1 MKKSFM
7 TRVLA
12 VSLSA
17 AMAFSLPSANLMTAS
32 AAATVGIAKTA
43 TVKVGNTKTLKL
55 KKNNSDWKITK
66 VATNKKK
73 VCTTKKKNNKAFT
86 IKGVKKGTATISVT
100 IQSPSR
106 KAAKKAKSK
115 YQKVLKT
122 KVTVKPKTTT
132 PTDPTTVTDPT
143 DATTPTG
150 ATDPTGAT
158 TPTGTTDPTTPVDGD
173 LALTTVK
180 SLARTTV
187 EVVFNQKVDSVSKDN
202 FKIAEDVAEGATAA
216 EVAVEDAILSEN
228 GLVAT
233 LTLANSAKLGQDYV
247 MTATGLACGG
257 KVQGALTGKFTSLTT
272 EDQYVAVMES
282 DATYL
287 KADNSSNTQVRF
299 KIYDGTGK
307 LCEDLNGVE
316 VKFST
321 TRGSVGGQSVAVR
334 NGVATVMF
342 TSENLTSNATA
353 VITGEVVTA
362 LGHGDILGLK
372 STTSILLTP
381 NPGEID
387 AQQGAMVTHMTVQT
401 ADRIIA
407 YFNKEVK
414 AEEFL
419 NSDGKLNAN
428 KVEIEVKDGVNYA
441 NGCEVA
447 TILQGDAST
456 GSEPNK
462 TLQILMAKPLRDN
475 SEIKMTFK
483 DKRYNVATS
492 NTVYDRL
499 VDATQPAVY
508 NVEAVN
514 KAGKPSMRMLKV
526 TFSEA
531 VLPGTLADN
540 DKKSYAADLADNY
553 RISGQ
558 KLNEFSK
565 NAKVEISDKAAERN
579 IVYITLGKDDN
590 GKPVYFKGNNL
601 YSLQASDIGDW
612 AANTDGKM
620 NVIHTQT
627 FYFNVADNKDE
638 PAGTVTVQSPEQWL
652 VKFNGDIAVAKG
664 NDKVVNQPVKDLS
677 PDDLKSLLTDK
688 EPLIRLEMY
697 NATRNDFE
705 LVQTKVAD
713 APNGSEINPITIRKT
728 SVDGEYIVELTEDW
742 TYIFDTELTG
752 DNYYK
757 NHRFQ
762 LKVDKNRLF
771 NYENGQENSKDI
783 VMSLTDNTATGY
795 EKMLSPDNTS
805 PEVIDC
811 VPVGKYYHVQI
822 NEPVQLRANVADPYD
837 NKMDGRIFTPSQN
850 QMRVSNGIPQPTARF
865 YNTETKET
873 VLGKIEN
880 WLYEDDTWIRI
891 SPEKAL
897 SAGKWEVTVTA
908 LTDDV
913 ENTISS
919 RSFPFEQAGAV
930 DSTGLHV
937 VWAAVSNTP
946 DYNRFR
952 QGLYDPD
959 PKKNEVPNTEG
970 RYIFIKYSEPLSN
983 TELGSSALVNSNYT
997 VSGVE
1002 VPRTANVT
1010 RFIEG
1015 YSNGKADTFDSVTID
1030 LGAEDYKKFNLKVGK
1045 PVSISIAS
1053 SIKATSGNTL
1063 GDTGRITLPYK
1074 YGTNDADVTG
1084 GTGVGYQG
1092 IDKTS
1097 DDVWGNDA
1105 SEFAGGV
1112 LSDLQAALDNEKYR
1126 TIMLGTNYTIKDK
1139 ETLNIKRPV
1148 TIDLA
1153 GNTLKVEGTLAASY
1167 VDTGMLKFI
1176 TSKVGGKVEIAKDS
1190 NTGKETGVATVN
1202 IPNAELQIGS
1212 GVDEIFSTN
1221 KVIFGSLKIVDLS
1234 QNTFYNYGKVTNLT
1248 VTDGGG
1254 TRIMNGKG
1262 AEIANL
1268 IIDAASKMVL
1278 VNEGIMESVLVKRA
1292 NSIEV
1297 RGTKDSQPIGD
1308 IVSEKSGL
1316 EVILKKADN
1325 SSQTAAD
1332 LVTSTKG
1339 CDVTLGND
1347 KVTDTDKYSKLLDD
1361 ALNKLKA
1368 KDITVTSAGAANF
1381 NILAEYALPAADD
1394 SFNIG
1399 DNKTGKLEYTFTSG
1413 NTNYLTVDETTGI
1426 VAVTE
1431 AGQKLTSATSVKVTV
1446 KMTLTVKDSKQQ
1458 YVKIEREASLTLTI
1472 KKG

>member
-1 MKKSFM
+1 
-7 TRVLA
+7 
-12 VSLSA
+12 
-17 AMAFSLPSANLMTAS
+17 
-32 AAATVGIAKTA
+32 
-43 TVKVGNTKTLKL
+43 
-55 KKNNSDWKITK
+55 
-66 VATNKKK
+66 
-73 VCTTKKKNNKAFT
+73 
-86 IKGVKKGTATISVT
+86 
-100 IQSPSR
+100 
-106 KAAKKAKSK
+106 
-115 YQKVLKT
+115 
-122 KVTVKPKTTT
+122 
-132 PTDPTTVTDPT
+132 
-143 DATTPTG
+143 
-150 ATDPTGAT
+150 
-158 TPTGTTDPTTPVDGD
+158 
-173 LALTTVK
+173 
-180 SLARTTV
+180 
-187 EVVFNQKVDSVSKDN
+187 
-202 FKIAEDVAEGATAA
+202 
-216 EVAVEDAILSEN
+216 
-228 GLVAT
+228 
-233 LTLANSAKLGQDYV
+233 

-428 KVEIEVKDGVNYA
+428 KVEIEVKDGVNYV

-677 PDDLKSLLTDK
+677 ATDLANLLTDK

-697 NATRNDFE
+697 NATKNDFE
-705 LVQTKVAD
+705 LVQTKVTN
-713 APNGSEINPITIRKT
+713 APNGTTVNPITIRKT
-728 SVDGEYIVELTEDW
+728 SVDGEYIVELKEDW
-742 TYIFDTELTG
+742 TYIFDTDLTG

-811 VPVGKYYHVQI
+811 VQVGKYYHVQI
-822 NEPVQLRANVADPYD
+822 NEPVQLRVAN
-837 NKMDGRIFTPSQN
+837 NQMDGHWFTPSQN
-850 QMRVSNGIPQPTARF
+850 QVKVSNGIPQPTARF

-873 VLGKIEN
+873 VLGQVQD

-891 SPEKAL
+891 LPEKTL
-897 SAGKWEVTVTA
+897 SAGKWELTVTA
-908 LTDDV
+908 LTDDI

-952 QGLYDPD
+952 QGLDGNND
-959 PKKNEVPNTEG
+959 EVSKTEG

-1015 YSNGKADTFDSVTID
+1015 YSNGKAETFDSVTID

-1084 GTGVGYQG
+1084 GAGVGYEG
-1092 IDKTS
+1092 IEKS
-1097 DDVWGNDA
+1097 NDDVWGNDA
-1105 SEFAGGV
+1105 SEFAGGA

-1126 TIMLGTNYTIKDK
+1126 TIMLGTNYTIGDKD
-1139 ETLNIKRPV
+1139 TLNIKRPV

-1153 GNTLKVEGTLAASY
+1153 GNTLTVKGTLAVSY
-1167 VDTGMLKFI
+1167 VDTGMLKI
-1176 TSKVGGKVEIAKDS
+1176 INSKATSNAECGKIDVVEAGGVMTI
-1190 NTGKETGVATVN
+1190 NT
-1202 IPNAELQIGS
+1202 PNAELFVGE
-1212 GVDEIFSTN
+1212 GTGTAPAEIT
-1221 KVIFGSLKIVDLS
+1221 KLKIVDLLK
-1234 QNTFYNYGKVTNLT
+1234 NTFYNYGTIGELT

-1254 TRIMNGKG
+1254 TGIRNEQG
-1262 AEIANL
+1262 AKIEKL

-1278 VNEGIMESVLVKRA
+1278 VNKGTMDQVTVKRA

-1297 RGTKDSQPIGD
+1297 RQETGSVAITDL
-1308 IVSEKSGL
+1308 VSEK
-1316 EVILKKADN
+1316 
-1325 SSQTAAD
+1325 AD
-1332 LVTSTKG
+1332 LNIVIRFENPKAENN
-1339 CDVTLGND
+1339 DVTNVITNTKNCIVKDTAGTDFTEN
-1347 KVTDTDKYSKLLDD
+1347 VTDITKAID
-1361 ALNKLKA
+1361 AQFARLK
-1368 KDITVTSAGAANF
+1368 DT
-1381 NILAEYALPAADD
+1381 
-1394 SFNIG
+1394 
-1399 DNKTGKLEYTFTSG
+1399 
-1413 NTNYLTVDETTGI
+1413 
-1426 VAVTE
+1426 
-1431 AGQKLTSATSVKVTV
+1431 VKVTSGSSIDILNGGTEV
-1446 KMTLTVKDSKQQ
+1446 YKKVDEKLSTTVTTGNNKELTVEYAFETAGKYFVAEKADDKTTGVIKLKDDVTVAQGATE
-1458 YVKIEREASLTLTI
+1458 VLTI
-1472 KKG
+1472 TATATLEGKEYTRTYTIKLEKG

>member
-132 PTDPTTVTDPT
+132 PTDPTTATDPT

-428 KVEIEVKDGVNYA
+428 KVEIEVKDGVNYV

-565 NAKVEISDKAAERN
+565 NAKVEISDKATERN

-627 FYFNVADNKDE
+627 FYFTVADNKDE

-677 PDDLKSLLTDK
+677 ATDLANLLTDK

-697 NATRNDFE
+697 NATKNDFE
-705 LVQTKVAD
+705 LVQTKVTN
-713 APNGSEINPITIRKT
+713 APNGTTVNPITIRKT
-728 SVDGEYIVELTEDW
+728 SVDGEYIVELKEDW
-742 TYIFDTELTG
+742 TYIFDTDLTG

-811 VPVGKYYHVQI
+811 VQVGKYYHVQI
-822 NEPVQLRANVADPYD
+822 NEPVQLRVAN
-837 NKMDGRIFTPSQN
+837 NQMDGHWFTPSQN
-850 QMRVSNGIPQPTARF
+850 QVKVSNGIPQPTARF

-873 VLGKIEN
+873 VLGQVQD

-891 SPEKAL
+891 LPEKTL
-897 SAGKWEVTVTA
+897 SAGKWELTVTA
-908 LTDDV
+908 LTDDI

-952 QGLYDPD
+952 QGLDGNND
-959 PKKNEVPNTEG
+959 EVSKKEG

-1084 GTGVGYQG
+1084 GAGVGYEG
-1092 IDKTS
+1092 IEKS
-1097 DDVWGNDA
+1097 NDDVWGNDA
-1105 SEFAGGV
+1105 SEFAGGA

-1126 TIMLGTNYTIKDK
+1126 TIMLGTNYTIGDKD
-1139 ETLNIKRPV
+1139 TLNIKRPV

-1153 GNTLKVEGTLAASY
+1153 GNTLTVKGTLAVSY
-1167 VDTGMLKFI
+1167 VDTGMLKI
-1176 TSKVGGKVEIAKDS
+1176 INSKATSNAECGKIDVVEAGGVMTI
-1190 NTGKETGVATVN
+1190 NT
-1202 IPNAELQIGS
+1202 PNAELFVGE
-1212 GVDEIFSTN
+1212 GTGTAPAEIT
-1221 KVIFGSLKIVDLS
+1221 KLKIVDLLK
-1234 QNTFYNYGKVTNLT
+1234 NTFYNYGTIGELT

-1254 TRIMNGKG
+1254 TGIRNEQG
-1262 AEIANL
+1262 AKIEKL

-1278 VNEGIMESVLVKRA
+1278 VNKGTMDQVTVKRA

-1297 RGTKDSQPIGD
+1297 RQETGSVAITDL
-1308 IVSEKSGL
+1308 VSEK
-1316 EVILKKADN
+1316 
-1325 SSQTAAD
+1325 AD
-1332 LVTSTKG
+1332 LNIVIRFENPKAENN
-1339 CDVTLGND
+1339 DVTNVITNTKNCIVKDTAGTDFTEN
-1347 KVTDTDKYSKLLDD
+1347 VTDITKAID
-1361 ALNKLKA
+1361 AQFARLK
-1368 KDITVTSAGAANF
+1368 DT
-1381 NILAEYALPAADD
+1381 
-1394 SFNIG
+1394 
-1399 DNKTGKLEYTFTSG
+1399 
-1413 NTNYLTVDETTGI
+1413 
-1426 VAVTE
+1426 
-1431 AGQKLTSATSVKVTV
+1431 VKVTSGSSIDILNGGTEV
-1446 KMTLTVKDSKQQ
+1446 YKKVDEKLSTTVTTGNNKELTVEYAFETAGKYFVAEKADDKTTGVIKLKDDVTVAQGATE
-1458 YVKIEREASLTLTI
+1458 VLTI
-1472 KKG
+1472 TATATLEGKEYTRTYTIKLEKG

>member
-132 PTDPTTVTDPT
+132 PTDPTTATDPT

-531 VLPGTLADN
+531 VLPGTLADA
-540 DKKSYAADLADNY
+540 DKKSYAADFVDNY

-565 NAKVEISDKAAERN
+565 NAKVEISDKATERN

-627 FYFNVADNKDE
+627 FYFTVADNKDE

-677 PDDLKSLLTDK
+677 ATDLVNLLTDK

-697 NATRNDFE
+697 NATKNDFE
-705 LVQTKVAD
+705 LVQTKD
-713 APNGSEINPITIRKT
+713 TNAPNGTTVNPITIRKT
-728 SVDGEYIVELTEDW
+728 SVDGEYIVELKEDW
-742 TYIFDTELTG
+742 TYIFDTDLTG

-805 PEVIDC
+805 PEVIGLT
-811 VPVGKYYHVQI
+811 PVGKYYHVQI
-822 NEPVQLRANVADPYD
+822 NEPVQLRIDEKDGKVKNQ
-837 NKMDGRIFTPSQN
+837 MDGHWFTPSQN
-850 QMRVSNGIPQPTARF
+850 QVKVSNGIPQPTARF

-873 VLGKIEN
+873 VLGQVQD

-891 SPEKAL
+891 LPEKTL
-897 SAGKWEVTVTA
+897 SAGKWELTVTA

-952 QGLYDPD
+952 QGLYDPN
-959 PKKNEVPNTEG
+959 KNEVPNTEG

-1084 GTGVGYQG
+1084 GAGVGYEG
-1092 IDKTS
+1092 IEKS
-1097 DDVWGNDA
+1097 NDDVWGNDA
-1105 SEFAGGV
+1105 SEFAGGA

-1126 TIMLGTNYTIKDK
+1126 TIMLGTNYTIGEKD
-1139 ETLNIKRPV
+1139 TLNIKRPV

-1153 GNTLKVEGTLAASY
+1153 GNTLTVKGTLAVSY
-1167 VDTGMLKFI
+1167 VDTGMLKI
-1176 TSKVGGKVEIAKDS
+1176 INSKGVEGNNNSGMINVVDAK
-1190 NTGKETGVATVN
+1190 GIMTVN
-1202 IPNAELQIGS
+1202 TPNAELYVGENTGTAYAKI
-1212 GVDEIFSTN
+1212 N
-1221 KVIFGSLKIVDLS
+1221 KLKIVDLL
-1234 QNTFYNYGKVTNLT
+1234 QNTFYNYGEIEELT

-1254 TRIMNGKG
+1254 TRIMNDSAKAKIG
-1262 AEIANL
+1262 NL
-1268 IIDAASKMVL
+1268 VIDAASKMVL
-1278 VNEGIMESVLVKRA
+1278 VNKGTMDRVTVKRA

-1297 RGTKDSQPIGD
+1297 RQETGSKPITD
-1308 IVSEKSGL
+1308 LVSEKADL
-1316 EVILKKADN
+1316 NVVIRFENPKADN
-1325 SSQTAAD
+1325 NVVTNVIANTKNCIVKDTAGTDFTDNVTAITKAIDAEFAKLKETVLVSGSS
-1332 LVTSTKG
+1332 VNIKTSDEVYKDTTKKLTENSLSIGGDETCTVAYTFATKG
-1339 CDVTLGND
+1339 NYFEISD
-1347 KVTDTDKYSKLLDD
+1347 
-1361 ALNKLKA
+1361 
-1368 KDITVTSAGAANF
+1368 GAEAT
-1381 NILAEYALPAADD
+1381 
-1394 SFNIG
+1394 G
-1399 DNKTGKLEYTFTSG
+1399 D
-1413 NTNYLTVDETTGI
+1413 
-1426 VAVTE
+1426 
-1431 AGQKLTSATSVKVTV
+1431 VTV
-1446 KMTLTVKDSKQQ
+1446 KKDVSKGATE
-1458 YVKIEREASLTLTI
+1458 ILTI
-1472 KKG
+1472 TATATDSTGKKVVREYTIKLQKD

>member
-531 VLPGTLADN
+531 VLTKELDSTVGDIYSADN
-540 DKKSYAADLADNY
+540 VNNY
-553 RISGQ
+553 RINGQ
-558 KLNEFSK
+558 KLNDFS
-565 NAKVEISDKAAERN
+565 NGATAEVSDKATERN
-579 IVYITLGKDDN
+579 IVYITLGRKDN
-590 GKPVYFKGNNL
+590 EKPVYFKGNNL

-612 AANTDGKM
+612 AAETDKKM

-627 FYFNVADNKDE
+627 FYFQVADNKDE
-638 PAGTVTVQSPEQWL
+638 PSGTVTVQSPEQWL
-652 VKFNGDIAVAKG
+652 VKFNGDIAVAG
-664 NDKVVNQPVKDLS
+664 DGTSNGANTPVKDLAATT
-677 PDDLKSLLTDK
+677 LENLLRGTSGTT
-688 EPLIRLEMY
+688 PLIQLQMY
-697 NATRNDFE
+697 DASKNEFRTVTTLDS
-705 LVQTKVAD
+705 D
-713 APNGSEINPITIRKT
+713 APNNTGLNPITIRKT

-742 TYIFDTELTG
+742 TYILNTDATG

-762 LKVDKNRLF
+762 LKIDKNRLF

-822 NEPVQLRANVADPYD
+822 NEPVQLRANVADPTD

-946 DYNRFR
+946 DYEEFR
-952 QGLYDPD
+952 AGI
-959 PKKNEVPNTEG
+959 KNGDVEKTDG

-1002 VPRTANVT
+1002 VPRTANVV
-1010 RFIEG
+1010 RNIKG
-1015 YSNGKADTFDSVTID
+1015 YSTDKADTYDSVTID
-1030 LGAEDYKKFNLKVGK
+1030 LGETYKNFSLKVGK

-1053 SIKATSGNTL
+1053 SIKAVSGNTL

-1084 GTGVGYQG
+1084 GAGVNYEG
-1092 IDKTS
+1092 IVNAN

-1105 SEFAGGV
+1105 SEFAGGA

-1126 TIMLGTNYTIKDK
+1126 TIMLGTNYTIPEKT
-1139 ETLNIKRPV
+1139 TLNIKRPV

-1153 GNTLKVEGTLAASY
+1153 GNNLTVYGTLAASY
-1167 VDTGMLKFI
+1167 VDTGMLKI
-1176 TSKVGGKVEIAKDS
+1176 INSKPVKDQDQGIIIGEKAGKK
-1190 NTGKETGVATVN
+1190 GTVTIN
-1202 IPNAELQIGS
+1202 IPNAELQVGNDTGAAPASQKVTIG
-1212 GVDEIFSTN
+1212 E
-1221 KVIFGSLKIVDLS
+1221 LKIVDLL
-1234 QNTFYNYGKVTNLT
+1234 QNTFYNYGTVKKLT

-1254 TRIMNGKG
+1254 TRIWNGCASAKIG
-1262 AEIANL
+1262 EL
-1268 IIDAASKMVL
+1268 VIDASSKMVL
-1278 VNEGIMESVLVKRA
+1278 VNKGTMDLVTVKKA
-1292 NSIEV
+1292 NSLEIRQED
-1297 RGTKDSQPIGD
+1297 GSEPITD
-1308 IVSEKSGL
+1308 LVSEKADLNVVIRFENPKAEGNDVTKVITNTKNCIVKDTAGTNFTENVTDITKAIDAQFAKLKDTVIVTSGSSINIMKGGT
-1316 EVILKKADN
+1316 EVYKKADE
-1325 SSQTAAD
+1325 
-1332 LVTSTKG
+1332 
-1339 CDVTLGND
+1339 
-1347 KVTDTDKYSKLLDD
+1347 KLL
-1361 ALNKLKA
+1361 
-1368 KDITVTSAGAANF
+1368 
-1381 NILAEYALPAADD
+1381 E
-1394 SFNIG
+1394 
-1399 DNKTGKLEYTFTSG
+1399 
-1413 NTNYLTVDETTGI
+1413 
-1426 VAVTE
+1426 
-1431 AGQKLTSATSVKVTV
+1431 SVKTANN
-1446 KMTLTVKDSKQQ
+1446 KTLTVKYAFETAGKNFVAEKTGVVTLKDNDVAKDATE
-1458 YVKIEREASLTLTI
+1458 VLTI
-1472 KKG
+1472 TATATLEDKEYKRTYTITLKKGF

>member
-132 PTDPTTVTDPT
+132 PTDPTTATDPT

-414 AEEFL
+414 AEQFL

-531 VLPGTLADN
+531 VLTKDLDDSTGDIYSADN
-540 DKKSYAADLADNY
+540 VDNY

-565 NAKVEISDKAAERN
+565 NAKVEISDKATERN

-677 PDDLKSLLTDK
+677 PDDLNSLLRDK

-713 APNGSEINPITIRKT
+713 APNVSGINPITIRKT

-742 TYIFDTELTG
+742 TYIFDTDLTG

-811 VPVGKYYHVQI
+811 VQVGKYYHVQI
-822 NEPVQLRANVADPYD
+822 NEPVQLRVTNNQMD
-837 NKMDGRIFTPSQN
+837 NHLFTPSQN
-850 QMRVSNGIPQPTARF
+850 QQKVSNGIPQPTARF

-873 VLGKIEN
+873 VLGKVQD

-891 SPEKAL
+891 LPEKTL
-897 SAGKWEVTVTA
+897 SAGKWELTVTA

-919 RSFPFEQAGAV
+919 RSFPFEQAGTV

-952 QGLYDPD
+952 QGLYDP
-959 PKKNEVPNTEG
+959 KNKNEVSNTEG

-1015 YSNGKADTFDSVTID
+1015 YSNGKAETFDSVTID
-1030 LGAEDYKKFNLKVGK
+1030 LGAEDYKKFSLKVGQ

-1092 IDKTS
+1092 IEKS
-1097 DDVWGNDA
+1097 NDDVWGNDA

-1176 TSKVGGKVEIAKDS
+1176 TSKTGGKGGKVEIAKDATT
-1190 NTGKETGVATVN
+1190 NKETGVATVN

-1212 GVDEIFSTN
+1212 GIDEIFSTN
-1221 KVIFGSLKIVDLS
+1221 KVTFDSLKIVDLS

-1254 TRIMNGKG
+1254 TRIMNGKK
-1262 AEIANL
+1262 AKIANL

-1278 VNEGIMESVLVKRA
+1278 VNEGTMESVLVKRA

-1368 KDITVTSAGAANF
+1368 KDITVTSAGAASF
-1381 NILAEYALPAADD
+1381 DILADTDYALPAASDRFD
-1394 SFNIG
+1394 IG

-1413 NTNYLTVDETTGI
+1413 NTNYLEVDEKKGVVT
-1426 VAVTE
+1426 VTE
-1431 AGQKLTSATSVKVTV
+1431 AGEKLSSATTVKVTV
-1446 KMTLTVKDSKQQ
+1446 KMTLTVKDSKQKD
-1458 YVKIEREASLTLTI
+1458 VKIEREASLTLTI

>member
-132 PTDPTTVTDPT
+132 PTDPTIATDPT

-514 KAGKPSMRMLKV
+514 KAGQPSMRMLKV

-531 VLPGTLADN
+531 VLTNDLDTTDADIYSAEN
-540 DKKSYAADLADNY
+540 VNNY
-553 RISGQ
+553 RINGQ
-558 KLNEFSK
+558 KLSDFS
-565 NAKVEISDKAAERN
+565 NGAKVEISNKATERN

-612 AANTDGKM
+612 AAETDGKM

-627 FYFNVADNKDE
+627 FYFTVADNKDE
-638 PAGTVTVQSPEQWL
+638 PSGTVTIQSPEQWL
-652 VKFNGDIAVAKG
+652 VKFNGDIAVAG
-664 NDKVVNQPVKDLS
+664 NGVSNEQGANQPVKDLS
-677 PDDLKSLLTDK
+677 AQQLINLLSGNN
-688 EPLIRLEMY
+688 PLIQLQMY
-697 NATRNDFE
+697 SATENKFVPVVTQDSS
-705 LVQTKVAD
+705 
-713 APNGSEINPITIRKT
+713 APNETKDNPIIIRKT

-742 TYIFDTELTG
+742 TYILNTDATG

-762 LKVDKNRLF
+762 LKVDQKRLF

-783 VMSLTDNTATGY
+783 VMSLTDNTAIGY

-811 VPVGKYYHVQI
+811 VQVGQYYHVQI
-822 NEPVQLRANVADPYD
+822 NEPVQLRIDEDNTTTPPTVKNVMD
-837 NKMDGRIFTPSQN
+837 NHWFTPSQN
-850 QMRVSNGIPQPTARF
+850 QIRVSNGIPQPTARF

-873 VLGKIEN
+873 VNGTVQK

-891 SPEKAL
+891 LPEKTL
-897 SAGKWEVTVTA
+897 SAGKWELTVTA

-919 RSFPFEQAGAV
+919 KSFPFEQAGAV

-946 DYNRFR
+946 DYDRFR
-952 QGLYDPD
+952 QGLGNAEDEESP
-959 PKKNEVPNTEG
+959 TEG
-970 RYIFIKYSEPLSN
+970 RYLFVKYSEPLSN
-983 TELGSSALVNSNYT
+983 TELSSSALVNSNYT

-1010 RFIEG
+1010 RNIKN
-1015 YSNGKADTFDSVTID
+1015 YSTDKADTFDSVTID
-1030 LGAEDYKKFNLKVGK
+1030 LGKNNNFNLKVGK

-1053 SIKATSGNTL
+1053 SIKALSGNTL

-1074 YGTNDADVTG
+1074 YGTNDADVTNG
-1084 GTGVGYQG
+1084 STVVYQG
-1092 IDKTS
+1092 IDNS
-1097 DDVWGNDA
+1097 NDDVWGNV
-1105 SEFAGGV
+1105 SNEFAGGV
-1112 LSDLQAALDNEKYR
+1112 LSDLQEAFDNEKYR
-1126 TIMLGTNYTIKDK
+1126 TIVLGTSYKVPEKT
-1139 ETLNIKRPV
+1139 TLNIKRPV

-1153 GNTLKVEGTLAASY
+1153 GETLTVEGTLAASY
-1167 VDTGMLKFI
+1167 VDTGMLKI
-1176 TSKVGGKVEIAKDS
+1176 IDSKGSGKINV
-1190 NTGKETGVATVN
+1190 TGKKAIMTVN
-1202 IPNAELQIGS
+1202 IPNADFCNYAELKGE
-1212 GVDEIFSTN
+1212 V
-1221 KVIFGSLKIVDLS
+1221 KITDLLHK
-1234 QNTFYNYGKVTNLT
+1234 TFYNYGTVEKLT
-1248 VTDGGG
+1248 VTDAGG
-1254 TRIMNGKG
+1254 TRIHNGQG
-1262 AEIANL
+1262 ATIKSL
-1268 IIDAASKMVL
+1268 VLDAASKMEL
-1278 VNEGIMESVLVKRA
+1278 VNEGTMSLVTVKRA
-1292 NSIEV
+1292 NSVEV
-1297 RGTKDSQPIGD
+1297 RETEDSTAIVD
-1308 IVSEKSGL
+1308 LVSEK
-1316 EVILKKADN
+1316 
-1325 SSQTAAD
+1325 AD
-1332 LVTSTKG
+1332 LNV
-1339 CDVTLGND
+1339 V
-1347 KVTDTDKYSKLLDD
+1347 VRLL
-1361 ALNKLKA
+1361 
-1368 KDITVTSAGAANF
+1368 
-1381 NILAEYALPAADD
+1381 
-1394 SFNIG
+1394 
-1399 DNKTGKLEYTFTSG
+1399 SG
-1413 NTNYLTVDETTGI
+1413 NTDVTKVLGNTDNCIVKNTAGADLTEDATVITKAIDAEFAKLNDTVKVTSGSSINILKSSKDVYKNGTEKLGTSVTTSKNDVLTVVYTFETAKKYFEVGETTG
-1426 VAVTE
+1426 VVTLKDSDASKDVTE
-1431 AGQKLTSATSVKVTV
+1431 
-1446 KMTLTVKDSKQQ
+1446 
-1458 YVKIEREASLTLTI
+1458 TLTI
-1472 KKG
+1472 TAKATLNDKEYIRTYTIKLQKAF

>member
-150 ATDPTGAT
+150 TTDPTGAT

-441 NGCEVA
+441 NPCEVA

-531 VLPGTLADN
+531 VLKDGMDN
-540 DKKSYAADLADNY
+540 AGNIYSAENEDNY

-558 KLNEFSK
+558 KLTDFS
-565 NAKVEISDKAAERN
+565 NGATAEVSDKATERN
-579 IVYITLGKDDN
+579 IVYITLGTDDN
-590 GKPVYFKGNNL
+590 GKPTYFKGNNL
-601 YSLQASDIGDW
+601 YSLQVSDIGDW
-612 AANTDGKM
+612 AAATDAKM

-664 NDKVVNQPVKDLS
+664 NTNVVNKPVKDLGS
-677 PDDLKSLLTDK
+677 DDLRSLLTDK

-697 NATRNDFE
+697 DARKNDFE
-705 LVQTKVAD
+705 LVETKVSG
-713 APNGSEINPITIRKT
+713 APNGTGVNPITIRKT

-742 TYIFDTELTG
+742 TYIFDTDSTG

-811 VPVGKYYHVQI
+811 VQVGKYYHVQI
-822 NEPVQLRANVADPYD
+822 NEPVQLRVAN
-837 NKMDGRIFTPSQN
+837 NQMDGHWFTPSQN
-850 QMRVSNGIPQPTARF
+850 QQRVSGGIPLPTARF

-873 VLGKIEN
+873 ILGAVQD

-891 SPEKAL
+891 LPEKTL
-897 SAGKWEVTVTA
+897 SAGKWELTVTA

-919 RSFPFEQAGAV
+919 RSFPFEQAGVV

-937 VWAAVSNTP
+937 VWAAVSDTP
-946 DYNRFR
+946 NYERFR
-952 QGLYDPD
+952 TRSLISSGET
-959 PKKNEVPNTEG
+959 KGEG
-970 RYIFIKYSEPLSN
+970 RYLFIKYSESLSN

-1002 VPRTANVT
+1002 VPRTATVS

-1030 LGAEDYKKFNLKVGK
+1030 LGKNNNFSLKVGK
-1045 PVSISIAS
+1045 PVSISIS
-1053 SIKATSGNTL
+1053 SAIKAVSGNTL

-1074 YGTNDADVTG
+1074 YGTNDANVTG
-1084 GTGVGYQG
+1084 DSAVVYEG
-1092 IDKTS
+1092 IDTS
-1097 DDVWGNDA
+1097 NDDVWGNV
-1105 SEFAGGV
+1105 SGEFAGGV

-1126 TIMLGTNYTIKDK
+1126 TIVLGTDYTIPEKT
-1139 ETLNIKRPV
+1139 TLNIKRPV

-1153 GNTLKVEGTLAASY
+1153 GNELKVRGTLAASY
-1167 VDTGMLKFI
+1167 ADTGTLKIINSKGGRNGI
-1176 TSKVGGKVEIAKDS
+1176 TILSDENDPTKKGIV
-1190 NTGKETGVATVN
+1190 TVN
-1202 IPNAELQIGS
+1202 IPNADLQVGSDTGVNPISIDELRIA
-1212 GVDEIFSTN
+1212 
-1221 KVIFGSLKIVDLS
+1221 DLS
-1234 QNTFYNYGKVTNLT
+1234 QNTFYNYGTVKKLT

-1254 TRIMNGKG
+1254 TKIENGVSG
-1262 AEIANL
+1262 EINNL
-1268 IIDAASKMVL
+1268 ILDAASKMVL
-1278 VNEGIMESVLVKRA
+1278 VNKGTMENVLVKRA

-1297 RGTKDSQPIGD
+1297 RGTTESKPIGN
-1308 IVSEKSGL
+1308 IVSEKDKVEVVIKQEKDSNKTL
-1316 EVILKKADN
+1316 E
-1325 SSQTAAD
+1325 D
-1332 LVTSTKG
+1332 LVVSTDGCDVKLENETVTSTNIYS
-1339 CDVTLGND
+1339 DYLATELG
-1347 KVTDTDKYSKLLDD
+1347 
-1361 ALNKLKA
+1361 KLKA
-1368 KDITVTSAGAANF
+1368 KDV
-1381 NILAEYALPAADD
+1381 NI
-1394 SFNIG
+1394 
-1399 DNKTGKLEYTFTSG
+1399 TSG
-1413 NTNYLTVDETTGI
+1413 VATTFNFVTVYDLEKAGGVTVKDNITGTLSYKYESANEKVLKVKDDGS
-1426 VAVTE
+1426 VAIIDSDVKSGT
-1431 AGQKLTSATSVKVTV
+1431 KVTV
-1446 KMTLTVKDSKQQ
+1446 TVTATLKVKDKNNKE
-1458 YVKIEREASLTLTI
+1458 VVIEKKAPVELTI
-1472 KKG
+1472 KK

>member
-132 PTDPTTVTDPT
+132 PTDPTTATDPT

-428 KVEIEVKDGVNYA
+428 KVEIEVKDGVNYV

-677 PDDLKSLLTDK
+677 ATDLANLLTDK

-697 NATRNDFE
+697 NATKNDFE
-705 LVQTKVAD
+705 LVQTKVTN
-713 APNGSEINPITIRKT
+713 APNGTTVNPITIRKT
-728 SVDGEYIVELTEDW
+728 SVDGEYIVELKEDW
-742 TYIFDTELTG
+742 TYIFDTDLTG

-811 VPVGKYYHVQI
+811 VQVGKYYHVQI
-822 NEPVQLRANVADPYD
+822 NEPVQLRVAN
-837 NKMDGRIFTPSQN
+837 NQMDGHWFTPSQN
-850 QMRVSNGIPQPTARF
+850 QVKVSNGIPQPTARF

-873 VLGKIEN
+873 VLGQVQD

-891 SPEKAL
+891 LPEKTL
-897 SAGKWEVTVTA
+897 SAGKWELTVTA
-908 LTDDV
+908 LTDDI

-952 QGLYDPD
+952 QGLDGNND
-959 PKKNEVPNTEG
+959 EVSKTEG

-1015 YSNGKADTFDSVTID
+1015 YSNGKAETFDSVTID

-1084 GTGVGYQG
+1084 GAGVGYEG
-1092 IDKTS
+1092 IEKS
-1097 DDVWGNDA
+1097 NDDVWGNDA
-1105 SEFAGGV
+1105 SEFAGGA

-1126 TIMLGTNYTIKDK
+1126 TIMLGTNYTIGDKD
-1139 ETLNIKRPV
+1139 TLNIKRPV

-1153 GNTLKVEGTLAASY
+1153 GNTLTVKGTLAVSY
-1167 VDTGMLKFI
+1167 VDTGMLKI
-1176 TSKVGGKVEIAKDS
+1176 INSKATSNAECGKIDVVEAGGVMTI
-1190 NTGKETGVATVN
+1190 NT
-1202 IPNAELQIGS
+1202 PNAELFVGE
-1212 GVDEIFSTN
+1212 GTGTAPAEIT
-1221 KVIFGSLKIVDLS
+1221 KLKIVDLLK
-1234 QNTFYNYGKVTNLT
+1234 NTFYNYGTIGELT

-1254 TRIMNGKG
+1254 TGIRNEQG
-1262 AEIANL
+1262 AKIEKL

-1278 VNEGIMESVLVKRA
+1278 VNKGTMDQVTVKRA

-1297 RGTKDSQPIGD
+1297 RQETGSVAITDL
-1308 IVSEKSGL
+1308 VSEK
-1316 EVILKKADN
+1316 
-1325 SSQTAAD
+1325 AD
-1332 LVTSTKG
+1332 LNIVIRFENPKAENN
-1339 CDVTLGND
+1339 DVTNVITNTKNCIVKDTAGTDFTEN
-1347 KVTDTDKYSKLLDD
+1347 VTDITKAID
-1361 ALNKLKA
+1361 AQFARLK
-1368 KDITVTSAGAANF
+1368 DT
-1381 NILAEYALPAADD
+1381 
-1394 SFNIG
+1394 
-1399 DNKTGKLEYTFTSG
+1399 
-1413 NTNYLTVDETTGI
+1413 
-1426 VAVTE
+1426 
-1431 AGQKLTSATSVKVTV
+1431 VKVTSGSSIDILNGGTEV
-1446 KMTLTVKDSKQQ
+1446 YKKVDEKLSTTVTTGNNKELTVEYAFETAGKYFVAEKADDKTTGVIKLKDDVTVAQGATE
-1458 YVKIEREASLTLTI
+1458 VLTI
-1472 KKG
+1472 TATATLEGKEYTRTYTIKLEKG